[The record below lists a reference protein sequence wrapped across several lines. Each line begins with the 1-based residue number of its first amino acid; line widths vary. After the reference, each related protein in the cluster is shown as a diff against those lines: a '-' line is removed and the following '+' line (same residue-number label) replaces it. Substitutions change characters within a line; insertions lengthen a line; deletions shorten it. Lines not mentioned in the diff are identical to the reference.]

1 MRVNSAC
8 SFKNIRMTIRS
19 EIIGIVMLDN
29 FCCTLSR
36 NFVVTQVANLHE
48 SFPSVTCHE
57 MNMQKHNVFVNAI
70 VAIGRSHCWRHL
82 HYE

>member
-29 FCCTLSR
+29 FCRTLSR

-48 SFPSVTCHE
+48 SLPSVTCHE
-57 MNMQKHNVFVNAI
+57 MNMQKPMF
-70 VAIGRSHCWRHL
+70 SL
-82 HYE
+82 PQSL